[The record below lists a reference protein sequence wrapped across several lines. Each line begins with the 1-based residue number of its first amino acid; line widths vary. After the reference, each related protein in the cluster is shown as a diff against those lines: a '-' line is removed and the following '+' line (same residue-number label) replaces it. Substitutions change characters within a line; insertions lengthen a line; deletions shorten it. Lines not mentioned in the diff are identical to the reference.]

1 MDFNYKYYQENSDQS
16 NELLEY
22 TMYGGKYDIKLV
34 DNNSEGC
41 KSHEGTYDSKTIESF
56 ETSESN
62 DSPEIESLRKT
73 PSEIFVPPLYEGIL
87 EAYNKISFNPTG
99 VFRKLHQLAAS
110 PPEIMR
116 KLPISG
122 EMSSNVGIKKYS
134 IGIVQAYI
142 IIKNNV
148 TENSPLEKNL
158 APPPF
163 KTESLQPIAFQ
174 LDDTMNNGVK
184 TIVTNTYTAFKDKK
198 IGMEAA
204 SYGTGLIIAYQNNL
218 TTYSRNFFKPYEIS
232 KYYSKELIPEYVFEI
247 SYGLTNVYNI
257 YKIILNNNMAR
268 DYDFIYNYLLET
280 QKRGINQILSYP
292 MSASYVI
299 GIFTAYMHK
308 DFEELDMDSIKQIQ
322 NLYLNNDL
330 IKEMSLNIALSIHK
344 LIEIFQQNKTFA
356 LLCTGIPNWN

>member
-22 TMYGGKYDIKLV
+22 TMYGGKYDIELV
-34 DNNSEGC
+34 NNSREGC
-41 KSHEGTYDSKTIESF
+41 KNDKRTYNSKTVESF
-56 ETSESN
+56 ETSES
-62 DSPEIESLRKT
+62 SESL
-73 PSEIFVPPLYEGIL
+73 EIFVPPFYEGIL
-87 EAYNKISFNPTG
+87 EAYNKISFNLT
-99 VFRKLHQLAAS
+99 K
-110 PPEIMR
+110 
-116 KLPISG
+116 
-122 EMSSNVGIKKYS
+122 MSSNVGIKKYS
-134 IGIVQAYI
+134 IGIVQAYS
-142 IIKNNV
+142 IIKNNI
-148 TENSPLEKNL
+148 TENSPLEKKL

-184 TIVTNTYTAFKDKK
+184 TIVTNTYGAFKDKK

-218 TTYSRNFFKPYEIS
+218 TTYSRNFFKPDEIS

-257 YKIILNNNMAR
+257 YKIILNNNAVG

-299 GIFTAYMHK
+299 GIFTAYMRK
-308 DFEELDMDSIKQIQ
+308 DLEELDMDSIKQIQ

-330 IKEMSLNIALSIHK
+330 IKEMSLNIALCMHK